1 MKIDGACLC
10 GAYAY
15 EAEINPE
22 KVIVCHCT
30 DCQVSS
36 ASAYRFGV
44 MVAREQYRELR
55 GTLKSF
61 VKTAESGAARALHF
75 CPECGTS
82 IYGADPEGATH
93 FSLRLGTARQR
104 GQLAPK
110 AQVWHRSALPW
121 VGSVAGLRANETQSS
136 RMRPKESTPSGQ

>member
-15 EAEINPE
+15 EAEIDPA

-30 DCQVSS
+30 ECQVSS

-44 MVAREQYRELR
+44 LVAKERFTKLR
-55 GTLKSF
+55 DELKSY
-61 VKTAESGAARALHF
+61 VKIADSGNPRALHF

-82 IYGADPEGATH
+82 IYGAEPGESAF

-104 GQLAPK
+104 AELAPH
-110 AQVWHRSALPW
+110 AQVWRRSALPW
-121 VGSVAGLRANETQSS
+121 IGNVEGLRAHETQPA
-136 RMRPKESTPSGQ
+136 RLRAKE

>member
-1 MKIDGACLC
+1 MMKIDGACLC

-15 EAEINPE
+15 EAEIDPG

-30 DCQVSS
+30 DCQLSS

-44 MVAREQYRELR
+44 MVPKQNFRALR
-55 GTLKSF
+55 GVLKAF
-61 VKTAESGAARALHF
+61 VKTAESGRLRALHF

-82 IYGADPEGATH
+82 IYGAEPEEPTV

-104 GQLAPK
+104 AELAPK
-110 AQVWHRSALPW
+110 TQVWRRSALPW
-121 VGSVAGLRANETQSS
+121 IGSVDGLRAHETQSPKL
-136 RMRPKESTPSGQ
+136 RPKD

>member
-15 EAEINPE
+15 EAEIDPSR
-22 KVIVCHCT
+22 VVVCHCT

-44 MVAREQYRELR
+44 LVPKEDFHPLR
-55 GTLKSF
+55 GALKAF
-61 VKTAESGAARALHF
+61 VKTAESGNLRALHF
-75 CPECGTS
+75 CPECGTA
-82 IYGADPEGATH
+82 IYGADPENATH

-104 GQLAPK
+104 AELAPK
-110 AQVWHRSALPW
+110 TQVWRRSALPW
-121 VGSVAGLRANETQSS
+121 IGSVDGLRAHETQPAKL
-136 RMRPKESTPSGQ
+136 RPKA